1 MYSNFNKDILFTLL
15 IIIAITFYVFTYMLL
30 RSDAIIYS
38 LVMYG
43 ISVVSTIDAI
53 FIWNGMRE

>member
-1 MYSNFNKDILFTLL
+1 MDSNFNDGILFTIL

-30 RSDAIIYS
+30 RADAIIYS

-43 ISVVSTIDAI
+43 ISVISTISAI
-53 FIWNGMRE
+53 FIWERI

>member
-1 MYSNFNKDILFTLL
+1 MDSKFKEGILFTLL

-30 RSDAIIYS
+30 RADAIIHS

-43 ISVVSTIDAI
+43 ISVVFTICAI
-53 FIWNGMRE
+53 FIWDGI

>member
-1 MYSNFNKDILFTLL
+1 MDRNFNKGILFTIL

-30 RSDAIIYS
+30 RADAIIYS

-43 ISVVSTIDAI
+43 ISVASTIVAI
-53 FIWNGMRE
+53 FIWDGI

>member
-1 MYSNFNKDILFTLL
+1 MDSNFNEGILFTII

-30 RSDAIIYS
+30 RADAIIYS

-43 ISVVSTIDAI
+43 FSVVSTIGAI
-53 FIWNGMRE
+53 FIWDGI

>member
-1 MYSNFNKDILFTLL
+1 MDRNFNEGILFTIL

-30 RSDAIIYS
+30 RADAIIYS

-43 ISVVSTIDAI
+43 ISVVSTIGAI
-53 FIWNGMRE
+53 FIWDGI